1 MRFRP
6 LSILP
11 VLALGGCGP
20 LIYTVDSIGAAS
32 VVAEAEEAHAD
43 ERAPYEYFAALAYLE
58 KAREENGEGH
68 YDAAI
73 RYAARART
81 LGSQARDRARSAP
94 PRASGG
100 EDE

>member
-94 PRASGG
+94 ARASGG